1 MKASITGNQKNRGR
15 PKTGERSHVAARV
28 TDEEMR
34 LIDAW
39 AASHGITRAEAIRR
53 LIAKG
58 LEADKK

>member
-1 MKASITGNQKNRGR
+1 
-15 PKTGERSHVAARV
+15 
-28 TDEEMR
+28 MR

-58 LEADKK
+58 LEADKE